1 MYSFNKANHLR
12 DQIDEIKVK
21 LSLKRRDND
30 NLFQKQAELVKK
42 NEEKILEM
50 RMEVKESR
58 MQLAATLNSDQAV
71 IQKALKDKE
80 KPRMVQAYGRLDF
93 RSAKT
98 NLQGGISLLKKKYS
112 HVSHQKE
119 CRMRRLQDLKL
130 KYRDTQLLEH
140 ANFENRDQQMLRV
153 LSTKLDKMILK
164 RNTASFINQTYK
176 KTLTKLDRDA
186 LFIPNS
192 IDDFEKLVKETGI
205 ELEDL
210 KKIHEVAKAGQEVS
224 RARRISTEKI
234 FYTGKQ
240 ERDRTLTELRKKVK
254 ANSEMPDVDVKRT
267 YQDLKDSAA
276 HSKVKLSDMPSMK
289 LAEMEPMIKMF
300 SSLTNTSTAE
310 EIPTAYKRQIQNHK
324 QLVEI
329 SEKMKVKL
337 DQALEKH
344 DQLEKNLED
353 QRYHQ
358 TQQTL
363 EAEQKLKNIED
374 DIESANDSTEAK
386 SESGQALQNLV
397 KLVDEGMASLAAKI
411 SSADGA
417 FDKEFAT
424 LSIQEKVKKIVEELQ
439 KMKKLVDDPS
449 IGSCSLEDNETED
462 DPMERLL
469 QLQSKKCRITVGG
482 GEEDGAADGYLID
495 DSIAN
500 ENFRSYEEIKTGAQ
514 KNRRGR
520 KR

>member
-12 DQIDEIKVK
+12 DQIDELKVK

-30 NLFQKQAELVKK
+30 NLFQKQAEVVKK
-42 NEEKILEM
+42 NEEQILAM

-58 MQLAATLNSDQAV
+58 MQLAATLNRDQAV
-71 IQKALKDKE
+71 IQSALNEKDE
-80 KPRMVQAYGRLDF
+80 PRMVQAYERLDF

-98 NLQGGISLLKKKYS
+98 KLQGGISLLKKKYS

-140 ANFENRDQQMLRV
+140 ANFENRDQQMLRL

-192 IDDFEKLVKETGI
+192 IDEFEKLVKETGV

-210 KKIHEVAKAGQEVS
+210 KGIHEVAKQGQEVS

-276 HSKVKLSDMPSMK
+276 HSKVKLADMPSMK

-329 SEKMKVKL
+329 SEKMKSKL
-337 DQALEKH
+337 DEALEKH
-344 DQLEKNLED
+344 DQLAKQLED

-363 EAEQKLKNIED
+363 EAEAKLK
-374 DIESANDSTEAK
+374 DIESDIASTKDSTHAQA
-386 SESGQALQNLV
+386 ESGHNLKNLV
-397 KLVDEGMASLAAKI
+397 QLVDEGMASLAEKI
-411 SSADGA
+411 ATTNPELSSD
-417 FDKEFAT
+417 FSN
-424 LSIQEKVKKIVEELQ
+424 LNIQEKVKKMVDELH
-439 KMKKLVDDPS
+439 KIKAAIDDTS
-449 IGSCSLEDNETED
+449 IGSCSLEDTETEN
-462 DPMERLL
+462 DPMEQLL
-469 QLQSKKCRITVGG
+469 QRQSKKCRITVGASDD
-482 GEEDGAADGYLID
+482 DGAADGYLID

>member
-1 MYSFNKANHLR
+1 M
-12 DQIDEIKVK
+12 
-21 LSLKRRDND
+21 
-30 NLFQKQAELVKK
+30 
-42 NEEKILEM
+42 
-50 RMEVKESR
+50 
-58 MQLAATLNSDQAV
+58 
-71 IQKALKDKE
+71 
-80 KPRMVQAYGRLDF
+80 G
-93 RSAKT
+93 
-98 NLQGGISLLKKKYS
+98 
-112 HVSHQKE
+112 
-119 CRMRRLQDLKL
+119 
-130 KYRDTQLLEH
+130 
-140 ANFENRDQQMLRV
+140 
-153 LSTKLDKMILK
+153 
-164 RNTASFINQTYK
+164 
-176 KTLTKLDRDA
+176 
-186 LFIPNS
+186 
-192 IDDFEKLVKETGI
+192 
-205 ELEDL
+205 
-210 KKIHEVAKAGQEVS
+210 
-224 RARRISTEKI
+224 
-234 FYTGKQ
+234 
-240 ERDRTLTELRKKVK
+240 
-254 ANSEMPDVDVKRT
+254 
-267 YQDLKDSAA
+267 
-276 HSKVKLSDMPSMK
+276 
-289 LAEMEPMIKMF
+289 
-300 SSLTNTSTAE
+300 
-310 EIPTAYKRQIQNHK
+310 
-324 QLVEI
+324 LVEI

-353 QRYHQ
+353 QRYLQ

-386 SESGQALQNLV
+386 SESGQALQSLV